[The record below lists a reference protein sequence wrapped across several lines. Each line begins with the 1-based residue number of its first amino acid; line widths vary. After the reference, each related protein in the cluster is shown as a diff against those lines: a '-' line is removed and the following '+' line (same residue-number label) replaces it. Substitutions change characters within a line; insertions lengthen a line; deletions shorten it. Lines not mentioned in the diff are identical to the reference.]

1 MTPCCLEVTKD
12 GNNRFL
18 RNGSKYWADDVALCL
33 KRLEFSTEIL
43 LVVSLEI
50 MLYYII
56 LFYADYQVHIFN
68 VWGCKRKFFFSIHPL
83 IG

>member
-1 MTPCCLEVTKD
+1 MTPYCLEGTKD

-18 RNGSKYWADDVALCL
+18 RNGRKYWAVDVALCL

-43 LVVSLEI
+43 FLVSLEI

-56 LFYADYQVHIFN
+56 LYYIL
-68 VWGCKRKFFFSIHPL
+68 C
-83 IG
+83 